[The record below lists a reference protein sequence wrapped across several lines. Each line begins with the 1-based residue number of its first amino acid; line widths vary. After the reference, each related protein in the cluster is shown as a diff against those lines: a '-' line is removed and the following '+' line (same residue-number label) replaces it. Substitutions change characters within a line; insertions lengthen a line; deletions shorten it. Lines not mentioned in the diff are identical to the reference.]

1 VSKTL
6 IFIFIIVSWGKGIA
20 FLLQTVLG
28 TPLLLPHQKTG
39 CPFMAEVKKE

>member
-6 IFIFIIVSWGKGIA
+6 IFVFIIVSWRKGVA

-28 TPLLLPHQKTG
+28 TLLLPHQKTG
-39 CPFMAEVKKE
+39 CLFMGEVKKE